1 MENVSE
7 IAQRAFLPSEECASL
22 ATDHAEVAE
31 IFRLNAHNALM
42 DFLIQME
49 YV

>member
-7 IAQRAFLPSEECASL
+7 IAQRAFFPSKECASL

-31 IFRLNAHNALM
+31 IFRLNARYVLM
-42 DFLIQME
+42 DFSIQME
-49 YV
+49 SV